1 MGESPWKF
9 ESSWPHQTAVF
20 GCFPSFPNI
29 LQNQSI
35 SANYCAYPAL
45 GVPFCSSLAR
55 LFWGHIWGH
64 IAKSNFWGFM
74 PLTVLQIAAM
84 SPLDKSYRK
93 ADEKGLYLEVFP
105 NGSKLWRFKY
115 RIGGKE
121 KRLALGTYP
130 ETTLI
135 DARDKRDTHRK
146 RVKDGI
152 DPARENRLAR
162 LERKVNAGHTF
173 GDVAADYIRVK
184 YESEGKAKATVDK
197 QYFFLSRLTPTL
209 GNTPLSDIKPIEL
222 MAALRKLEAK
232 GHRQTAKCTR
242 AFASR
247 VFRYGVGIGKCSED
261 PARLLSGNL
270 SAPKVKQREAILN
283 PKRMGEFLRAA
294 DTYTGQAIVQI
305 AVQLLPHVMLRPGE
319 LRLGHWHE
327 IDFDKSVWLI
337 PAERTKMR
345 KPHAVP
351 LSAQAVMLL
360 RELER
365 HSAGLEYMFRGQGKK
380 GPISENT
387 LNQAYRRMGFGSDEV
402 TPHGFRTTASTF
414 LNETGKWNKDAI
426 EKALAHK
433 DADAIRAIYN
443 RGTYW
448 TERVQMMQW
457 WSDYLDT
464 LKTGAIVLPFDTGK
478 ATA

>member
-1 MGESPWKF
+1 
-9 ESSWPHQTAVF
+9 
-20 GCFPSFPNI
+20 
-29 LQNQSI
+29 
-35 SANYCAYPAL
+35 
-45 GVPFCSSLAR
+45 
-55 LFWGHIWGH
+55 
-64 IAKSNFWGFM
+64 M
-74 PLTVLQIAAM
+74 PRTVLQIAALH
-84 SPLDKSYRK
+84 PLDKSYRK
-93 ADEKGLYLEVFP
+93 ADEKGLYIEVFP

-115 RIGGKE
+115 RTGGKE
-121 KRLALGTYP
+121 KRLALGAFP
-130 ETTLI
+130 ETTLT
-135 DARDKRDTHRK
+135 DARSKRDAYRK
-146 RVKDGI
+146 QVQEGV
-152 DPARENRLAR
+152 DPLRERRLER

-173 GDVAADYIRVK
+173 AEVATDYIRVK
-184 YESEGKAKATVDK
+184 YQNEGKAKATIEK
-197 QYFFLSRLTPTL
+197 QYFFMSHLTPTL
-209 GNTPLSDIKPIEL
+209 GNTPLGDIKPIEL

-247 VFRYGVGIGKCSED
+247 VFRYGVGIGKCSDD

-270 SAPKVKQREAILN
+270 SAPKVKHREAILN

-294 DTYTGQAIVQI
+294 DDYTGQPIVKI

-319 LRLGHWHE
+319 LRLGHWQE

-351 LSAQAVMLL
+351 LSAQAVTLL

-365 HSAGLEYMFRGQGKK
+365 HSGGLEYMFRGQGKK

-387 LNQAYRRMGFGSDEV
+387 LAQAYRRMGFGPDEV

-414 LNETGKWNKDAI
+414 LNETGKFNKDAI

-448 TERVQMMQW
+448 AERVQMMQW
-457 WSDYLDT
+457 WSDFLDT
-464 LKTGAIVLPFDTGK
+464 LKTGAVVLPFNTERTK
-478 ATA
+478 A

>member
-1 MGESPWKF
+1 
-9 ESSWPHQTAVF
+9 
-20 GCFPSFPNI
+20 
-29 LQNQSI
+29 
-35 SANYCAYPAL
+35 
-45 GVPFCSSLAR
+45 
-55 LFWGHIWGH
+55 
-64 IAKSNFWGFM
+64 M
-74 PLTVLQIAAM
+74 PLTVLQIAALQ
-84 SPLDKSYRK
+84 PLDKSYRK

-121 KRLALGTYP
+121 KRLALGAYP

-135 DARDKRDTHRK
+135 EARERRDTHRK
-146 RVKDGI
+146 QVKDGI
-152 DPARENRLAR
+152 DPAREKRLDR

-173 GDVAADYIRVK
+173 GEIAADYIRVK

-197 QYFFLSRLTPTL
+197 QYFFMSHLIPTL
-209 GNTPLSDIKPIEL
+209 GNTPLGEIKPVEL

-247 VFRYGVGIGKCSED
+247 VFRYGVGIGKCNDD

-270 SAPKVKQREAILN
+270 SAPKVKHMAAILD
-283 PKRMGEFLRAA
+283 PKRVGEFLRAA
-294 DTYTGQAIVQI
+294 DAYHGQAIVQI
-305 AVQLLPHVMLRPGE
+305 AVQLHPHLMLRQGE
-319 LRLGHWHE
+319 LRGGHWHE

-345 KPHAVP
+345 RESHAVP
-351 LSAQAVMLL
+351 LSAQAIALL

-365 HSAGLEYMFRGQGKK
+365 HSGGLEWMFRGQGKK

-387 LNQAYRRMGFGSDEV
+387 LNQAYKRMGFGSDEV

-448 TERVQMMQW
+448 SERVQMMQW

-464 LKTGAIVLPFDTGK
+464 LKTGATVLPFDVR
-478 ATA
+478 AVPA

>member
-1 MGESPWKF
+1 
-9 ESSWPHQTAVF
+9 
-20 GCFPSFPNI
+20 
-29 LQNQSI
+29 
-35 SANYCAYPAL
+35 
-45 GVPFCSSLAR
+45 
-55 LFWGHIWGH
+55 
-64 IAKSNFWGFM
+64 M
-74 PLTVLQIAAM
+74 PLTVLQITALH
-84 SPLDKSYRK
+84 PLDKSYRK
-93 ADEKGLYLEVFP
+93 ADEKGLYIEVFP

-115 RIGGKE
+115 RTGGKE
-121 KRLALGTYP
+121 KRLALGAFP
-130 ETTLI
+130 ETTLT
-135 DARDKRDTHRK
+135 DARSKRDAYRK
-146 RVKDGI
+146 QVQEGV
-152 DPARENRLAR
+152 DPLRERRLER

-173 GDVAADYIRVK
+173 AEVATDYIRVK
-184 YESEGKAKATVDK
+184 YQNEGKAKATIEK
-197 QYFFLSRLTPTL
+197 QYFFMSHLTPTL
-209 GNTPLSDIKPIEL
+209 GNTPLGDIKPIEL

-247 VFRYGVGIGKCSED
+247 VFRYGVGIGKCSDD

-270 SAPKVKQREAILN
+270 SAPKVKHREAILN

-294 DTYTGQAIVQI
+294 DDYTGQPIVKI

-319 LRLGHWHE
+319 LRLGHWQE

-351 LSAQAVMLL
+351 LSAQAVTLL

-365 HSAGLEYMFRGQGKK
+365 HSGGLEYMFRGQGKK

-387 LNQAYRRMGFGSDEV
+387 LAQAYRRMGFGPDEV

-414 LNETGKWNKDAI
+414 LNETGKFNKDAI

-448 TERVQMMQW
+448 AERVQMMQW
-457 WSDYLDT
+457 WSDFLDT
-464 LKTGAIVLPFDTGK
+464 LKTGAVVLPFNTERTK
-478 ATA
+478 A

>member
-1 MGESPWKF
+1 
-9 ESSWPHQTAVF
+9 
-20 GCFPSFPNI
+20 
-29 LQNQSI
+29 
-35 SANYCAYPAL
+35 
-45 GVPFCSSLAR
+45 
-55 LFWGHIWGH
+55 
-64 IAKSNFWGFM
+64 M
-74 PLTVLQIAAM
+74 PLTVLQIAALH
-84 SPLDKSYRK
+84 PLDKSYRK
-93 ADEKGLYLEVFP
+93 ADEKGLYIEITP
-105 NGSKLWRFKY
+105 RGSKLWYFKY

-121 KRLALGTYP
+121 KRLALGAFP
-130 ETTLI
+130 ETTLT
-135 DARDKRDTHRK
+135 DARSKRDAYRK
-146 RVKDGI
+146 QVQQGI
-152 DPARENRLAR
+152 DPVRERRLER

-173 GDVAADYIRVK
+173 AEVATDYIRVK
-184 YESEGKAKATVDK
+184 YQNEGKAKETIKK
-197 QYFFLSRLTPTL
+197 QYFFMSHLTPTL
-209 GNTPLSDIKPIEL
+209 GNTPLGDIKPIEL

-247 VFRYGVGIGKCSED
+247 VFRYGVGIGKCSDD

-270 SAPKVKQREAILN
+270 SAPKVKHREAILN
-283 PKRMGEFLRAA
+283 PKRVGEFLRAA
-294 DTYTGQAIVQI
+294 DAYTGQPIVQI

-327 IDFDKSVWLI
+327 IDFGKSVWLI

-351 LSAQAVMLL
+351 LSAQAITLL

-365 HSAGLEYMFRGQGKK
+365 HSGGLEYMFRGQGKK

-387 LNQAYRRMGFGSDEV
+387 LNQAYKRMGFGSDEV

-433 DADAIRAIYN
+433 DVDAIRAIYN

-457 WSDYLDT
+457 WSDYLDK
-464 LKTGAIVLPFDTGK
+464 LKTGAVVLPFN
-478 ATA
+478 AERA

>member
-1 MGESPWKF
+1 
-9 ESSWPHQTAVF
+9 
-20 GCFPSFPNI
+20 
-29 LQNQSI
+29 
-35 SANYCAYPAL
+35 
-45 GVPFCSSLAR
+45 
-55 LFWGHIWGH
+55 
-64 IAKSNFWGFM
+64 M
-74 PLTVLQIAAM
+74 PLTVLQIAALQ
-84 SPLDKSYRK
+84 PLDKSYRK
-93 ADEKGLYLEVFP
+93 ADEKGLYIEVFP

-115 RIGGKE
+115 RTGGKE
-121 KRLALGTYP
+121 KRLALGAFP
-130 ETTLI
+130 ETTLT
-135 DARDKRDTHRK
+135 DARSKRDAYRK
-146 RVKDGI
+146 QVQEGV
-152 DPARENRLAR
+152 DPLRERRLER

-173 GDVAADYIRVK
+173 AEVATDYIRVK
-184 YESEGKAKATVDK
+184 YQNEGKAKATIEK
-197 QYFFLSRLTPTL
+197 QYFFMSHLTPTL
-209 GNTPLSDIKPIEL
+209 GNTPLGDIKPIEL

-247 VFRYGVGIGKCSED
+247 VFRYGVGIGKCSDD

-270 SAPKVKQREAILN
+270 SAPKVKHREAILN

-294 DTYTGQAIVQI
+294 DDYTGQPIVKI

-319 LRLGHWHE
+319 LRLGHWQE

-351 LSAQAVMLL
+351 LSAQAVTLL

-365 HSAGLEYMFRGQGKK
+365 HSGGLEYMFRGQGKK

-387 LNQAYRRMGFGSDEV
+387 LAQAYRRMGFGPDEV

-414 LNETGKWNKDAI
+414 LNETGKFNKDAI

-448 TERVQMMQW
+448 AERVQMMQW
-457 WSDYLDT
+457 WSDFLDT
-464 LKTGAIVLPFDTGK
+464 LKTGAVVLPFNTERTK
-478 ATA
+478 A

>member
-20 GCFPSFPNI
+20 GCFSLFLNI
-29 LQNQSI
+29 LRNLRFSGT
-35 SANYCAYPAL
+35 YCAYPAL
-45 GVPFCSSLAR
+45 GIPFCSSLAR
-55 LFWGHIWGH
+55 LTWGHIWGH
-64 IAKSNFWGFM
+64 IAKSNFGGYM
-74 PLTVLQIAAM
+74 PLTVLQIAALQ
-84 SPLDKSYRK
+84 PLDKSYRK
-93 ADEKGLYLEVFP
+93 ADEKGLYIEVFP

-115 RIGGKE
+115 RTGGKE
-121 KRLALGTYP
+121 KRLALGAFP
-130 ETTLI
+130 ETTLT
-135 DARDKRDTHRK
+135 DARSKRDAYRK
-146 RVKDGI
+146 QVQEGI
-152 DPARENRLAR
+152 DPLRERR
-162 LERKVNAGHTF
+162 LERLEREVNAGHTF
-173 GDVAADYIRVK
+173 AEVATDYIRVK
-184 YESEGKAKATVDK
+184 YQSEGKAKATIEK
-197 QYFFLSRLTPTL
+197 QYFFMSHLTPTL
-209 GNTPLSDIKPIEL
+209 GTTPLSDIKPIEL

-247 VFRYGVGIGKCSED
+247 VFRYGVGIGKCSDD

-270 SAPKVKQREAILN
+270 SAPKVKHREAILN

-294 DTYTGQAIVQI
+294 DDYTGQPIVKI

-319 LRLGHWHE
+319 LRLGHWQE

-351 LSAQAVMLL
+351 LSAQAVTLL

-365 HSAGLEYMFRGQGKK
+365 HSGGLEYMFRGQGRK

-387 LNQAYRRMGFGSDEV
+387 LAQAYRRMGFGPDEV

-414 LNETGKWNKDAI
+414 LNETGKFNKDAI
-426 EKALAHK
+426 EKALA
-433 DADAIRAIYN
+433 N
-443 RGTYW
+443 RKSENIKRNSY
-448 TERVQMMQW
+448 
-457 WSDYLDT
+457 
-464 LKTGAIVLPFDTGK
+464 GK
-478 ATA
+478 MENNS

>member
-1 MGESPWKF
+1 
-9 ESSWPHQTAVF
+9 
-20 GCFPSFPNI
+20 
-29 LQNQSI
+29 
-35 SANYCAYPAL
+35 
-45 GVPFCSSLAR
+45 
-55 LFWGHIWGH
+55 
-64 IAKSNFWGFM
+64 M
-74 PLTVLQIAAM
+74 PLTVLQIAALQ
-84 SPLDKSYRK
+84 PLDKSYRK
-93 ADEKGLYLEVFP
+93 ADEKGLYIEVFP

-115 RIGGKE
+115 RTGGKE
-121 KRLALGTYP
+121 KRLALGAFP
-130 ETTLI
+130 ETTLT
-135 DARDKRDTHRK
+135 DARSKRDAYRK
-146 RVKDGI
+146 QVQEGV
-152 DPARENRLAR
+152 DPLRERRLER

-173 GDVAADYIRVK
+173 AEVATDYIRVK
-184 YESEGKAKATVDK
+184 YQNEGKAKATIEK
-197 QYFFLSRLTPTL
+197 QYFFMSHLTPTL
-209 GNTPLSDIKPIEL
+209 GNTPLGDIKPIEL

-247 VFRYGVGIGKCSED
+247 VFRYGVGIGKCSDD

-270 SAPKVKQREAILN
+270 SAPKVKHREAILN

-294 DTYTGQAIVQI
+294 DDYAGQPIVKI

-319 LRLGHWHE
+319 LRLGNWQE

-351 LSAQAVMLL
+351 LSNQAVTLL

-365 HSAGLEYMFRGQGKK
+365 HSGGVEYMFRGQGKK

-387 LNQAYRRMGFGSDEV
+387 LNQAYKRMGFGSNEV

-414 LNETGKWNKDAI
+414 LNETGQWNKDAI

-433 DADAIRAIYN
+433 DTDAIRAIYN

-457 WSDYLDT
+457 WSDYLDR
-464 LKTGAIVLPFDTGK
+464 LKTGAVVLPFNAERTK
-478 ATA
+478 A

>member
-1 MGESPWKF
+1 VQE
-9 ESSWPHQTAVF
+9 
-20 GCFPSFPNI
+20 
-29 LQNQSI
+29 
-35 SANYCAYPAL
+35 
-45 GVPFCSSLAR
+45 GVDPLRERR
-55 LFWGHIWGH
+55 L
-64 IAKSNFWGFM
+64 
-74 PLTVLQIAAM
+74 
-84 SPLDKSYRK
+84 
-93 ADEKGLYLEVFP
+93 E
-105 NGSKLWRFKY
+105 
-115 RIGGKE
+115 
-121 KRLALGTYP
+121 
-130 ETTLI
+130 
-135 DARDKRDTHRK
+135 
-146 RVKDGI
+146 
-152 DPARENRLAR
+152 R

-173 GDVAADYIRVK
+173 AEVATDYIRVK
-184 YESEGKAKATVDK
+184 YQNEGKAKATIEK
-197 QYFFLSRLTPTL
+197 QYFFMSHLTPTL
-209 GNTPLSDIKPIEL
+209 GNTPLGDIKPIEL

-247 VFRYGVGIGKCSED
+247 VFRYGVGIGKCSDD

-270 SAPKVKQREAILN
+270 SAPKVKHREAILN

-294 DTYTGQAIVQI
+294 DAYTGQPIVKI

-319 LRLGHWHE
+319 LRLGNWQE

-351 LSAQAVMLL
+351 LSTQAVTLL

-365 HSAGLEYMFRGQGKK
+365 HSGGVEYMFRGQGKK

-387 LNQAYRRMGFGSDEV
+387 LNQAYKRMGFGSNEV

-414 LNETGKWNKDAI
+414 LNETGQWNKDVI

-433 DADAIRAIYN
+433 DTDAIRAIYN

-457 WSDYLDT
+457 WSDYLDR
-464 LKTGAIVLPFDTGK
+464 LKTGAVVMPFNAERTK
-478 ATA
+478 A

>member
-1 MGESPWKF
+1 
-9 ESSWPHQTAVF
+9 
-20 GCFPSFPNI
+20 
-29 LQNQSI
+29 
-35 SANYCAYPAL
+35 
-45 GVPFCSSLAR
+45 
-55 LFWGHIWGH
+55 
-64 IAKSNFWGFM
+64 M
-74 PLTVLQIAAM
+74 PLTVLQITALH
-84 SPLDKSYRK
+84 PLDKSYRK
-93 ADEKGLYLEVFP
+93 TDEKGLYIEVFP

-121 KRLALGTYP
+121 KRLALGAFP
-130 ETTLI
+130 ETTLT
-135 DARDKRDTHRK
+135 DARSKRDAYRK
-146 RVKDGI
+146 QVQEGV
-152 DPARENRLAR
+152 DPLRERRLER

-173 GDVAADYIRVK
+173 AEVATDYIRVK
-184 YESEGKAKATVDK
+184 YQNEGKAKATIEK
-197 QYFFLSRLTPTL
+197 QYFFMSHLTPTL
-209 GNTPLSDIKPIEL
+209 GNTPLGDIKPIEL

-247 VFRYGVGIGKCSED
+247 VFRYGVGIGKCSDD

-270 SAPKVKQREAILN
+270 SAPKVKHREAILN

-294 DTYTGQAIVQI
+294 DAYTGQPIVKI

-319 LRLGHWHE
+319 LRLGNWQE

-351 LSAQAVMLL
+351 LSNQAVTLL

-365 HSAGLEYMFRGQGKK
+365 HSGGVEYMFRGQGKK

-387 LNQAYRRMGFGSDEV
+387 LNQAYKRMGFGSNEV

-414 LNETGKWNKDAI
+414 LNEAGQWNKDAI

-448 TERVQMMQW
+448 EERVQMMQW
-457 WSDYLDT
+457 WSGYLDK
-464 LKTGAIVLPFDTGK
+464 LKTGAVVLPFN
-478 ATA
+478 AERALA

>member
-1 MGESPWKF
+1 
-9 ESSWPHQTAVF
+9 
-20 GCFPSFPNI
+20 
-29 LQNQSI
+29 
-35 SANYCAYPAL
+35 
-45 GVPFCSSLAR
+45 
-55 LFWGHIWGH
+55 
-64 IAKSNFWGFM
+64 M
-74 PLTVLQIAAM
+74 PLTVFQITALH
-84 SPLDKSYRK
+84 PLDKSYRK
-93 ADEKGLYLEVFP
+93 VDEKGLYIEVFP

-121 KRLALGTYP
+121 KRLALGAFP
-130 ETTLI
+130 ETTLT
-135 DARDKRDTHRK
+135 DARSKRDAYRK
-146 RVKDGI
+146 QVQEGI
-152 DPARENRLAR
+152 DPLRERR
-162 LERKVNAGHTF
+162 LERLEREVNAGHTF
-173 GDVAADYIRVK
+173 AEVATDYIRVK
-184 YESEGKAKATVDK
+184 YHNEGKAKATIEK
-197 QYFFLSRLTPTL
+197 QYFFMSHLTPTL
-209 GNTPLSDIKPIEL
+209 GNTPLGDIKPIEL

-247 VFRYGVGIGKCSED
+247 VFRYGVGIGKCSDD

-270 SAPKVKQREAILN
+270 SAPKVKHREAILN

-294 DTYTGQAIVQI
+294 DAYTGQPIVKI

-319 LRLGHWHE
+319 LRLGHWQE

-351 LSAQAVMLL
+351 LSTQAVNLL
-360 RELER
+360 RELEQ
-365 HSAGLEYMFRGQGKK
+365 HSGGLEYMFRGQGKK

-402 TPHGFRTTASTF
+402 MPHGFRTTASTF
-414 LNETGKWNKDAI
+414 LNETGKFNKDAI

-448 TERVQMMQW
+448 PERVQMMQW
-457 WSDYLDT
+457 WSDNLDT
-464 LKTGAIVLPFDTGK
+464 LKTGAVVLPFN
-478 ATA
+478 TAAIT

>member
-1 MGESPWKF
+1 
-9 ESSWPHQTAVF
+9 
-20 GCFPSFPNI
+20 
-29 LQNQSI
+29 
-35 SANYCAYPAL
+35 
-45 GVPFCSSLAR
+45 
-55 LFWGHIWGH
+55 
-64 IAKSNFWGFM
+64 M
-74 PLTVLQIAAM
+74 PLTVLQIAALQ
-84 SPLDKSYRK
+84 PLDKSYRK
-93 ADEKGLYLEVFP
+93 ADEKGLYIEVFP

-115 RIGGKE
+115 RTGGKE
-121 KRLALGTYP
+121 KRLALGAFP
-130 ETTLI
+130 ETTLT
-135 DARDKRDTHRK
+135 DARSKRDAYRK
-146 RVKDGI
+146 QVQEGV
-152 DPARENRLAR
+152 DPLRERRLER

-173 GDVAADYIRVK
+173 AEVATDYIRVK
-184 YESEGKAKATVDK
+184 YQNEGKAKATIEK
-197 QYFFLSRLTPTL
+197 QYFFMSHLTPTL
-209 GNTPLSDIKPIEL
+209 GNTPLGDIKPIEL

-247 VFRYGVGIGKCSED
+247 VFRYGVGIGKCSDD

-270 SAPKVKQREAILN
+270 SAPKVKHREAILN

-294 DTYTGQAIVQI
+294 DDYTGQPIVKI

-319 LRLGHWHE
+319 LRLGNWQE

-351 LSAQAVMLL
+351 LSTQAVTLL

-365 HSAGLEYMFRGQGKK
+365 HSGGVEYMFRGQGKK

-387 LNQAYRRMGFGSDEV
+387 LNQAYKRMGFGSNEV

-414 LNETGKWNKDAI
+414 LNETGQWNKDAI

-433 DADAIRAIYN
+433 DTDAIRAIYN

-457 WSDYLDT
+457 WSDYLDR
-464 LKTGAIVLPFDTGK
+464 LKTGAVVLPFNAERTK
-478 ATA
+478 A

>member
-1 MGESPWKF
+1 
-9 ESSWPHQTAVF
+9 
-20 GCFPSFPNI
+20 
-29 LQNQSI
+29 
-35 SANYCAYPAL
+35 
-45 GVPFCSSLAR
+45 
-55 LFWGHIWGH
+55 
-64 IAKSNFWGFM
+64 M
-74 PLTVLQIAAM
+74 PLTVLQIAALQ
-84 SPLDKSYRK
+84 PLDKSYRK
-93 ADEKGLYLEVFP
+93 ADEKGLYIEVFP

-115 RIGGKE
+115 RTGGKE
-121 KRLALGTYP
+121 KRLALGAFP
-130 ETTLI
+130 ETTLT
-135 DARDKRDTHRK
+135 DARSKRDAYRK
-146 RVKDGI
+146 QVQEGI
-152 DPARENRLAR
+152 DPLRERR
-162 LERKVNAGHTF
+162 LERLEREVNAGHTF
-173 GDVAADYIRVK
+173 AEVATDYIRVK
-184 YESEGKAKATVDK
+184 YQSEGKAKATIEK
-197 QYFFLSRLTPTL
+197 QYFFMSHLTPTL

-247 VFRYGVGIGKCSED
+247 VFRYGVGIGKCSDD

-270 SAPKVKQREAILN
+270 SAPKVKHREAILN

-294 DTYTGQAIVQI
+294 DDYAGQPIVKI

-319 LRLGHWHE
+319 LRLGNWQE

-351 LSAQAVMLL
+351 LSNQAVTLL

-365 HSAGLEYMFRGQGKK
+365 HSGGVEYMFRGQGKK

-387 LNQAYRRMGFGSDEV
+387 LNQAYKRMGFGSNEV

-414 LNETGKWNKDAI
+414 LNETGQWNKDAI

-433 DADAIRAIYN
+433 DTDAIRAIYN

-457 WSDYLDT
+457 WSDYLDR
-464 LKTGAIVLPFDTGK
+464 LKTGAVVLPFNAERTK
-478 ATA
+478 A

>member
-1 MGESPWKF
+1 
-9 ESSWPHQTAVF
+9 
-20 GCFPSFPNI
+20 
-29 LQNQSI
+29 
-35 SANYCAYPAL
+35 
-45 GVPFCSSLAR
+45 
-55 LFWGHIWGH
+55 
-64 IAKSNFWGFM
+64 M
-74 PLTVLQIAAM
+74 PLIVSGIDGFASTA
-84 SPLDKSYRK
+84 KSYRK
-93 ADEKGLYLEVFP
+93 TDGRGLYLEVFP

-121 KRLALGTYP
+121 KRLALGAYP
-130 ETTLI
+130 ETSLK
-135 DARDKRDTHRK
+135 DARDKCDESRK
-146 RVKDGI
+146 QLRGGI
-152 DPARENRLAR
+152 DPAREKRLAR

-197 QYFFLSRLTPTL
+197 QYFFLSHLTPTL
-209 GNTPLSDIKPIEL
+209 GNTPLGDIKPIEL

-270 SAPKVKQREAILN
+270 SAPKVKHRQAILN
-283 PKRMGEFLRAA
+283 PKRMGDFLRAA
-294 DTYTGQAIVQI
+294 DEYSGQAIVQI

-319 LRLGHWHE
+319 LRLGNWPE
-327 IDFDKSVWLI
+327 IDFDRSVWLI
-337 PAERTKMR
+337 PATRTKMR

-351 LSAQAVMLL
+351 LSAQAMALL
-360 RELER
+360 RELEQ

-433 DADAIRAIYN
+433 DADAVRAIYN

-448 TERVQMMQW
+448 QERVHMMQW
-457 WSDYLDT
+457 WSNYLDT
-464 LKTGAIVLPFDTGK
+464 LKNGAVVLPFDMLGV
-478 ATA
+478 AT